1 MLSSTSLT
9 EESVEGIVSSADGLV
24 GGHLAVWLDAVL
36 ETVQLPTCITDL
48 HAGLSNMDRD
58 ALTLQ
63 IRINITCEQ

>member
-9 EESVEGIVSSADGLV
+9 EEGVEGVVSSADGLV

-36 ETVQLPTCITDL
+36 QTVQLPTCIANL

-58 ALTLQ
+58 TLTLQ